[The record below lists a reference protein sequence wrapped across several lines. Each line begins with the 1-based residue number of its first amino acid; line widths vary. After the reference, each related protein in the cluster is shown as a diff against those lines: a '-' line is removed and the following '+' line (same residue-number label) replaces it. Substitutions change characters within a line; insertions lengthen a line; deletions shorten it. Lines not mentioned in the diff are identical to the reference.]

1 VLPSGTYN
9 VRYEQSMAIFRTR
22 AQWILLALFLIA
34 LFTVPLYG
42 SRYILSLI
50 SMIGITIIAVEGLGI
65 LTGYSGQLSVG
76 QAAFVGVGAYT
87 SVICMQRFEMPF
99 LLAILCAGLASGLIG
114 IIFGLAAVRIKG
126 FYLAMTTLAAQFIL
140 GWCFL
145 HLRSWTGGTEGL
157 FVKPATIGPLV
168 FASAQSK
175 YYLVMVIT
183 VIMIFFAKNLMRTRL
198 GRALVAIRDNDLAAE
213 VMGIDLLLYKLIA
226 FFICCFFAGVAGTLY
241 AEYVEFVNPVQY
253 TLEDSILYV
262 GMLIV
267 GGMGSIMGPIFGV
280 IFMKLLNE
288 GALYLTPI
296 LTDMVPALGGA
307 IFSALSTAVYAIV
320 IILFLVFEPKGINY
334 RWTIFKN
341 QYRLYPFAY

>member
-1 VLPSGTYN
+1 
-9 VRYEQSMAIFRTR
+9 
-22 AQWILLALFLIA
+22 
-34 LFTVPLYG
+34 
-42 SRYILSLI
+42 
-50 SMIGITIIAVEGLGI
+50 MIGITIIAVEGLGI